1 MATNKRVERQLA
13 DMCWRNTRQKKRCT
27 LPAAKTGAAHK
38 TRRAARLQFVVRN
51 AEFMGKNARQRNAS
65 PAFFTTWSTA
75 TKLPVSAT
83 KPSREQGHAILGSSL
98 INEPQ
103 SILLLIV

>member
-38 TRRAARLQFVVRN
+38 TRRAARLRFVVRN
-51 AEFMGKNARQRNAS
+51 VEFMGKMCA
-65 PAFFTTWSTA
+65 
-75 TKLPVSAT
+75 SAT
-83 KPSREQGHAILGSSL
+83 FHQLFYNLVYSNEACRLCYKAEPGAGSRYTGV
-98 INEPQ
+98 EPH
-103 SILLLIV
+103 

>member
-65 PAFFTTWSTA
+65 PAFLQPGLQQRSF
-75 TKLPVSAT
+75 
-83 KPSREQGHAILGSSL
+83 PSLLQSRAGSRVTL
-98 INEPQ
+98 YWGRA
-103 SILLLIV
+103 